1 MKKPGTTEAYILQFP
16 IETQLLL
23 QQVRELIKKAAPGA
37 EETISYG
44 MPAFRLHGMLV
55 YYAAWK
61 SHIGLYPASSATFK
75 SFEKELAA
83 YTTSKGAIQF
93 PYEKKI
99 PVHLLTAIIKFRVKE
114 NLEKAALRKKK

>member
-16 IETQLLL
+16 KETQLLL

-44 MPAFRLHGMLV
+44 MPAFRLQGMLV

-99 PVHLLTAIIKFRVKE
+99 PVRLLTAIIKFRVKE
-114 NLEKAALRKKK
+114 NLEKAALKKKK

>member
-1 MKKPGTTEAYILQFP
+1 MQKPATPDQYIAQFP
-16 IETQLLL
+16 KDIQALL
-23 QQVRELIKKAAPGA
+23 QQVRDIIKKAAPQA
-37 EETISYG
+37 EEVISYG
-44 MPAFRLHGMLV
+44 LPAFRLQGMLV

-99 PVHLLTAIIKFRVKE
+99 PIRLLTAIIKFRVKE
-114 NLEKAALRKKK
+114 NLEKATLKKQK

>member
-16 IETQLLL
+16 KETQLLL

-44 MPAFRLHGMLV
+44 MPAFRLQGMLV

-75 SFEKELAA
+75 SFEKELAS

-99 PVHLLTAIIKFRVKE
+99 PVRLLTAIIKFRVKE

>member
-1 MKKPGTTEAYILQFP
+1 MKKPGTTKAYILQFP
-16 IETQLLL
+16 KETQLLL

-44 MPAFRLHGMLV
+44 MPAFRLQGMLV

-75 SFEKELAA
+75 SFEKELAS

-99 PVHLLTAIIKFRVKE
+99 PVRLLTAIIKFRVKE
-114 NLEKAALRKKK
+114 NLEKAALKKKK

>member
-16 IETQLLL
+16 KETQLLL

-44 MPAFRLHGMLV
+44 MPAFRLQGMLV

-75 SFEKELAA
+75 SFEKELAS

-99 PVHLLTAIIKFRVKE
+99 PVRLLTAIIKFRVKE
-114 NLEKAALRKKK
+114 NLEKAALKKKK